1 MAGPTFKLR
10 VYSLRGVW
18 FDGQVESVYL
28 LGDEGEFEILAFH
41 YPLLSSLPEGQINIA
56 DHDPIPIRVG
66 IVMFQGNTCTIV
78 IEESAEMPREGL
90 SWDAYDPS
98 KGLVA

>member
-1 MAGPTFKLR
+1 MGPTFRLR

-28 LGDEGEFEILAFH
+28 FGDEGEFEILAFH
-41 YPLLSSLPEGQINIA
+41 YPLLSSLPEGQVNIA
-56 DHDPIPIRVG
+56 GHDPIPIRVG

-78 IEESAEMPREGL
+78 MEEGAEMPREGL
-90 SWDAYDPS
+90 SWDAYDPA
-98 KGLVA
+98 KGMVG

>member
-1 MAGPTFKLR
+1 MR

-28 LGDEGEFEILAFH
+28 FGDEGEFEILAFH
-41 YPLLSSLPEGQINIA
+41 YPLLSSLPQGQINIA

-78 IEESAEMPREGL
+78 IEEGAEMPREGL
-90 SWDAYDPS
+90 SWDAYDPA
-98 KGLVA
+98 KGMVA